1 MRPRNFE
8 TKKQQ
13 ITKTTE
19 KHRQTDEAKGPKA
32 INSSEI
38 SDLLIA
44 KTIFFPSLNED

>member
-1 MRPRNFE
+1 MRQRNFA

-38 SDLLIA
+38 SKPINSKPL
-44 KTIFFPSLNED
+44 FFSSLNED